1 MSNLAAMMK
10 QIIKHV
16 DEGDLMTAL
25 DFFESSVLPEHKKM
39 NPSEDQALHDL
50 VTKLDGTVENED
62 WNESLEVVDE
72 VSELLNGT

>member
-1 MSNLAAMMK
+1 
-10 QIIKHV
+10 
-16 DEGDLMTAL
+16 
-25 DFFESSVLPEHKKM
+25 M

-72 VSELLNGT
+72 ISELLNA